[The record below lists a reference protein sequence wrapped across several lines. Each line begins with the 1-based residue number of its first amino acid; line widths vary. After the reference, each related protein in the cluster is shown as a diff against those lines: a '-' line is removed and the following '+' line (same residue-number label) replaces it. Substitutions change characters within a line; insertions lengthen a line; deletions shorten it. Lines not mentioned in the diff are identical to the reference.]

1 MEKKKT
7 KKIKSRVSMP
17 EQDPAKRVKNFNEVA
32 LGYSLEQAIE
42 EAKRC
47 LQCKNPTC
55 QQGCPVDVDCK
66 QFIYF
71 VAKGDIES
79 AYKTIQETNSLPAVC
94 GRVCP
99 QENQCEGHCKLK
111 PTGQPIAIGRL
122 ERFVADSY
130 YAKHPCDALSGASSC
145 PVIDSNLKVAAI
157 GSGPSSLTFA
167 GYLASRGIKVTI
179 FEALHEPG
187 GVLTYGIP
195 EFRLPKKIVHTELEA
210 LKAQGVEIKTNY
222 VIGATLDI
230 NDLFAQGYKAIFIGV
245 GAGLPK
251 FLGLE
256 GENLIGVYSANEYLT
271 RVNLMRAYKF
281 PEFDTPLPEGNNV
294 VVIGGGN
301 VAMDAAR
308 TALRLGAE
316 NVYIVYRRTQKEMPA
331 RLEELHHALEEGVQ
345 LKVLSSPVAFKG
357 DEDGRLSSLVIQKMK
372 LGEPDESGRRRPIP
386 IDGEI
391 EEIKT
396 DLAIIAVGTRSNPLL
411 LQATPNL
418 KLNKWGYVEVNL
430 ETGETNIP
438 NVFAGGDIVTGSA
451 TVVLAM
457 GSGRK
462 AAKEVYKRLKE
473 NIK

>member
-1 MEKKKT
+1 MEKKKRT
-7 KKIKSRVSMP
+7 KKIQPRTPMP
-17 EQDPAKRVKNFNEVA
+17 EQDPKTRIHNFSEVA
-32 LGYSLEQAIE
+32 LGYNLELAIT

-66 QFIYF
+66 TFIRF
-71 VAKGDIES
+71 VAEGKLEE
-79 AYKTIQETNSLPAVC
+79 AYLTIQKTNSLPAVC

-99 QENQCEGHCKLK
+99 QENQCEGSCKLA

-130 YAKHPCDALSGASSC
+130 YAKHPCDDDKKQKECIGPKSRH
-145 PVIDSNLKVAAI
+145 KVAAI

-167 GYLASRGIKVTI
+167 GYLALRGIKVTI
-179 FEALHEPG
+179 FEALHEAG
-187 GVLTYGIP
+187 GVLVYGIP

-210 LKAQGVEIKTNY
+210 LKAMGVEIKTNY
-222 VIGATLDI
+222 VVGSTLNLQDI
-230 NDLFAQGYKAIFIGV
+230 FDQGYEAIFIGV
-245 GAGLPK
+245 GAGLPR

-281 PEFDTPLPEGNNV
+281 PDYDTPLPRGQNV

-308 TALRLGAE
+308 TALRLGAKK
-316 NVYIVYRRTQKEMPA
+316 VYVVYRRTQQEMPA
-331 RLEELHHALEEGVQ
+331 RREELHHALDEGVR
-345 LKVLSSPVAFKG
+345 LKVLSSPVKFLG
-357 DEDGRLSSLVIQKMK
+357 DEQGKLQKLVLQKME
-372 LGEPDESGRRRPIP
+372 LGEPDASGRRSPIP
-386 IDGEI
+386 IPGQF
-391 EEIKT
+391 EEIVT

-411 LQATPNL
+411 LQATPQL
-418 KLNKWGYVEVNL
+418 KLNQRGYIEINPD
-430 ETGETNIP
+430 TGETSIP
-438 NVFAGGDIVTGSA
+438 NVFAGGDIVTGAA

-457 GSGRK
+457 GAGRK
-462 AAKEVYKRLKE
+462 AAQEVAKRLKLTA
-473 NIK
+473 